1 EARPRRARPTPR
13 PINREEPGGPVMHI
27 RSIVIALPLIIAVP
41 AIAHDKPSPMQ
52 SAFGN
57 TIVTTATDKSVTR
70 TYVDADGKYRSVT
83 PTYESTG
90 TWTVRKGMVCYAQ
103 VTPVFAAPLC
113 AIGANKKVGDKWSLV
128 QPDGMS
134 IKVTI
139 VAGR

>member
-1 EARPRRARPTPR
+1 
-13 PINREEPGGPVMHI
+13 MHI
-27 RSIVIALPLIIAVP
+27 RFVIAALPLLIAAP
-41 AIAHDKPSPMQ
+41 AIAQDKPSPMQ
-52 SAFGN
+52 GAFGN
-57 TIVTTATDKSVTR
+57 TIVTTGTDKSVTK

-90 TWTVRKGMVCYAQ
+90 TWTVKKGLICYAQ
-103 VTPVFAAPLC
+103 TAPVVAAPLC

-134 IKVTI
+134 IRVTI